1 MRGCPALYDHGQQHL
16 KARLPVDRV
25 RHVRRHD
32 AVAQTIQSVVHGSD
46 PPVMQDEPQMGVQ
59 NIGFYYITSCRRC
72 KFLYI
77 AIANAAGAPRAGRA
91 GCMVHACGFI
101 LLCAAANRRAGR

>member
-32 AVAQTIQSVVHGSD
+32 AVAQTIQSVVHGGD
-46 PPVMQDEPQMGVQ
+46 PPVMQDEPRMG
-59 NIGFYYITSCRRC
+59 GKC
-72 KFLYI
+72 KYW
-77 AIANAAGAPRAGRA
+77 
-91 GCMVHACGFI
+91 I
-101 LLCAAANRRAGR
+101 LLYHFMPAM

>member
-32 AVAQTIQSVVHGSD
+32 AVAQTIQSVVHGGD
-46 PPVMQDEPQMGVQ
+46 PPVMQDEPQMG
-59 NIGFYYITSCRRC
+59 
-72 KFLYI
+72 
-77 AIANAAGAPRAGRA
+77 GAKYW
-91 GCMVHACGFI
+91 I
-101 LLCAAANRRAGR
+101 LLYHFMPAL